1 MTSRDGRT
9 GGEAKLR
16 RQAEKIAK
24 WKTIQAPETTG
35 SPSVDESGRLI
46 QELQLHQIELEMQ
59 NDELRRAE
67 KELDAERERYFD
79 LYDLSPVGYCTLNE
93 KGLILEINIT
103 AATFLGVAKGAMVKQ
118 PLTRFI
124 LPEDQDIY
132 YRHCKKL
139 FENDELQTCE
149 LRMVKKD
156 GTTFWVHLI
165 ASAAQDVKGRPV
177 RRTVI
182 SNIDERKQAEG
193 RQNLMTEILGII
205 NESPL
210 LVETIKGILISI
222 KREMSFDAV
231 GIRLKSGDDF
241 PYFVYDGFSDNFLI
255 RENTLIVHGQD
266 GSVCRDGNGNISL
279 ECICGLVISGR
290 TDPSNLLFTAGGS
303 FWTNDSITQLDFLL
317 AQGQRF
323 HHRNGCIHEGF
334 RSAALIPIRVNQEN
348 VGLLQLNC
356 RRKNCF
362 TLDTIRYFE
371 GLASSVGIALTRKQA
386 EEALQLAHDEL
397 EQRVASRTEELLRS
411 EENFRR
417 SMDESPLGVRVVTPE
432 GETMYANRAIIDI
445 YGYDTIE
452 ELKTT
457 PTEKRYTP
465 ESYAEF
471 LIRRKKRRQGLDEA
485 FEYPL
490 SIVRKDG
497 EVRHLQVL
505 RKIILWNGTR
515 QYQVIYTDITERK
528 RMEEALLAKSQQL
541 EQTNT
546 ALRVLLRQREEDLK
560 EMGQRIV
567 ANVQKLILPYVKE
580 IRKLRLTPSQS
591 NYLDIIDSNLQH
603 VVSPFLQ
610 NLAAFFT
617 AFTPREIQIANLIME
632 GKTSKEIAEFIGTA
646 PRSVELHRN
655 NIRKKLGLGG
665 KKANLRSF
673 LLTLS

>member
-1 MTSRDGRT
+1 MTSKDGRT

-24 WKTIQAPETTG
+24 RKTIQVPEITE

-46 QELQLHQIELEMQ
+46 HELQVHQIELEMQ

-67 KELDAERERYFD
+67 KELDVERERYFD

-93 KGLILEINIT
+93 KGLILETNIT
-103 AATFLGVAKGAMVKQ
+103 AAILLGVAKGALVKQ
-118 PLTRFI
+118 SLTLFI
-124 LPEDQDIY
+124 LPDDQDIY
-132 YRHCKKL
+132 YRYCKKL
-139 FENDELQTCE
+139 LEKDEPQTCE

-156 GTTFWVHLI
+156 GTTFWAQLT
-165 ASAAQDVKGRPV
+165 ASAAWDARGRSV

-182 SNIDERKQAEG
+182 SNIDERKQAER
-193 RQNLMTEILGII
+193 RQNLVTEILGII
-205 NESPL
+205 NETPL
-210 LVETIKGILISI
+210 LADTIKGILTSI
-222 KREMSFDAV
+222 KREMGFDAA

-255 RENTLIVHGQD
+255 RENTLIVRDQD
-266 GSVCRDGNGNISL
+266 GSICRDANGNISL
-279 ECICGLVISGR
+279 ECICGRVISGR
-290 TDPSNLLFTAGGS
+290 TDPSNLFFTEGGS
-303 FWTNDSITQLDFLL
+303 FWTNDSVTHLDFLL
-317 AQGQRF
+317 SQGQRF

-334 RSAALIPIRVNQEN
+334 RSSALIPIRVNQEI

-356 RRKNCF
+356 RRKDCF
-362 TLDTIRYFE
+362 TFDTLRYFE
-371 GLASSVGIALTRKQA
+371 GLASSVGIALARKQA
-386 EEALQLAHDEL
+386 EEALRLAHDEL
-397 EQRVASRTEELLRS
+397 EQRVASRTAELLRS

-417 SMDESPLGVRVVTPE
+417 SMDESPLGLRVVTLE
-432 GETMYANRAIIDI
+432 GETIYANRAIIDI

-457 PTEKRYTP
+457 PTKKRYTP

-471 LIRRKKRRQGLDEA
+471 LIRRKKRRQGLDEPS
-485 FEYPL
+485 EYPL
-490 SIVRKDG
+490 SIARKDG
-497 EVRHLQVL
+497 DIRHLQVL
-505 RKIILWNGTR
+505 RKVILWNGTR

-528 RMEEALLAKSQQL
+528 RMAEALFAKSQQL

-567 ANVQKLILPYVKE
+567 TNVQKLILPYVKE

-610 NLAAFFT
+610 NLAACFT

-632 GKTSKEIAEFIGTA
+632 GKTSKEIADFIGTA